1 MGLATHL
8 GPWLL
13 GSRRS
18 TVGTNAALGQVANI
32 APTTVGQTKIINY
45 SDAATSNAFVLP
57 AGSMITN
64 VAFYSSTGITG
75 TSPTLTVFIGG
86 TQVATQS
93 LTTATAFAASLPFTA
108 ANAGTLANIGSTDQW
123 VTYTFGGTG
132 LSAGSGTLLVEYG
145 VHNADGTYLP
155 STVTGP

>member
-13 GSRRS
+13 GTRRS
-18 TVGTNAALGQVANI
+18 TIGSSAVLGQVANI
-32 APTTVGQTKIINY
+32 APVTVGQTKNITY
-45 SDAATSNAFVLP
+45 SDAAASNAFAIP
-57 AGSMITN
+57 AGAMITN
-64 VAFYSSTGITG
+64 VAFYSASGITG
-75 TSPTLTVFIGG
+75 TTPTLTVYIGG
-86 TQVATQS
+86 VQVATQT
-93 LTTATAFAASLPFTA
+93 LTTATPFAASLPFTA
-108 ANAGTLANIGSTDQW
+108 AASATLANIGATDQW

-145 VHNADGTYLP
+145 VRQPDGTYLP